1 MRGGERER
9 QAEGDVRHAE
19 RELRHQQGEKP
30 LSLAEAAHGGMID
43 YIDFPPAL
51 VGKYQSYTQ
60 ADLTALRA
68 VGCKHSFADVQTGVS
83 AYMNKLAQLA

>member
-1 MRGGERER
+1 V
-9 QAEGDVRHAE
+9 ALAVVNT
-19 RELRHQQGEKP
+19 LRHQQGEKP
-30 LSLAEAAHGGMID
+30 LSLEEAAHGGLID

-68 VGCKHSFADVQTGVS
+68 AGCQHSFADVQTGVS
-83 AYMNKLAQLA
+83 AYMKALAAIA